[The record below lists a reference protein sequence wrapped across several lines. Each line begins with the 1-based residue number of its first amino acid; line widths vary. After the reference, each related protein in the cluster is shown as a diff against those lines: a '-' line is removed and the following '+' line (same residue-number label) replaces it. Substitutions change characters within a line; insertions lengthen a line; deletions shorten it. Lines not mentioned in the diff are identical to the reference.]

1 MNQLNAEST
10 PEDPAK
16 LPPARRRR
24 ARRLLV
30 PIGADERAVLLDELA
45 HRTSPSFDF
54 YLFSFFSGIVLS
66 LGLLLNSPSML
77 MLGVLVAPMMGP
89 VIGLAFGT
97 VIGSS
102 RLFFRSF
109 IGLLIGGALVMLT
122 GAMVGLITRVWM
134 PRNLL
139 FGSYF
144 AQLSWDNF
152 IVLIA
157 GIVITSAA
165 MVHSDRKPIL
175 PSIAVVYELYLP
187 LCVAGIG
194 ITSGIPDL
202 WPDGVVVFAVY
213 LSWAVLLGA
222 FTLALLGFRP
232 LSLFGYTLSGAI
244 VLIGVILL
252 IGISGAGAAIGGQM
266 GMPTPIPTL
275 TYTPTPVPPTS
286 TLTPTPVPPTATL
299 TSTITPTLTVT
310 PSLTPS
316 PTPTPVYAFIN
327 AASGDPPGAK
337 IRREPGG
344 TVIRSYLNNTLVQI
358 LPELVDLD
366 GLVWVKVL
374 VIEDGTEGW
383 ILQSL
388 LLAATPA
395 PDF

>member
-1 MNQLNAEST
+1 MSQLNTEST
-10 PEDPAK
+10 PDDPTK

-30 PIGADERAVLLDELA
+30 PLGADERSVLLDELA

-54 YLFSFFSGIVLS
+54 YLFSFLSGIVLS

-77 MLGVLVAPMMGP
+77 MLGVLVAPMMAP
-89 VIGLAFGT
+89 AIGLAFGT
-97 VIGSS
+97 VVGSP

-109 IGLLIGGALVMLT
+109 TGLLIGGALVMAA
-122 GAMVGLITRVWM
+122 GGLIGLVTRFWM
-134 PRNLL
+134 PRTLL

-157 GIVITSAA
+157 GMVITTAA
-165 MVHSDRKPIL
+165 MVQSDRKPVL

-187 LCVAGIG
+187 LCLAGMG

-202 WPDGVVVFAVY
+202 WPDGVVVFVVY

-232 LSLFGYTLSGAI
+232 LTLFGYTLSGA
-244 VLIGVILL
+244 VMLIGVILL

-275 TYTPTPVPPTS
+275 TYTPTPVPPTA
-286 TLTPTPVPPTATL
+286 TLTATPIPPTATL
-299 TSTITPTLTVT
+299 TPTITPTLTVT
-310 PSLTPS
+310 PTITPS
-316 PTPTPVYAFIN
+316 PTSTPVYAFIN
-327 AASGDPPGAK
+327 ASTGDPPGAK

-344 TVIRSYLNNTLVQI
+344 TVIRSYLNDTLVQI
-358 LPELVDLD
+358 LPELIELD
-366 GLVWVKVL
+366 GLVWVKVI
-374 VIEDGTEGW
+374 VTQDGTEGW

-388 LLAATPA
+388 LLAATPS
-395 PDF
+395 PDW

>member
-10 PEDPAK
+10 PDDPNQ

-24 ARRLLV
+24 ARRLLA
-30 PIGADERAVLLDELA
+30 PLGADERAVLLDEMA

-54 YLFSFFSGIVLS
+54 YLFSFLAGIVLS

-77 MLGVLVAPMMGP
+77 MLGVLVAPVMAP

-97 VIGSS
+97 VVGST
-102 RLFFRSF
+102 RFFFRSF
-109 IGLLIGGALVMLT
+109 IGLLIGGAMVILA
-122 GAMVGLITRVWM
+122 GALVGLMTRVWT
-134 PRNLL
+134 PRILL

-144 AQLSWDNF
+144 GQLSWDNF

-157 GIVITSAA
+157 GMVITAAA
-165 MVHSDRKPIL
+165 MVQSDRKPLL
-175 PSIAVVYELYLP
+175 PSIALVYELYIP
-187 LCVAGIG
+187 LSLAGMG

-202 WPDGVVVFAVY
+202 WPDGAVVFAVY

-232 LSLFGYTLSGAI
+232 LSLFGYTLSGAM
-244 VLIGVILL
+244 VLVGVILL

-266 GMPTPIPTL
+266 GMPTPVPTL
-275 TYTPTPVPPTS
+275 TYTPTPVPPTE
-286 TLTPTPVPPTATL
+286 THTPTPVPPTPTL
-299 TSTITPTLTVT
+299 TSTITPTLTQT
-310 PSLTPS
+310 PTATPS
-316 PTPTPVYAFIN
+316 PTPTPVYALIN
-327 AASGDPPGAK
+327 AGSGDPPGAR
-337 IRREPGG
+337 IRSEPGG

-358 LPELVDLD
+358 LPDPVEID
-366 GLVWVKVL
+366 GLVWVQII
-374 VIEDGTEGW
+374 VIEDGTQGW

>member
-1 MNQLNAEST
+1 MNQLNTEST
-10 PEDPAK
+10 PDDPSK

-30 PIGADERAVLLDELA
+30 PLGADERTILLDELA

-54 YLFSFFSGIVLS
+54 YLFSFLSGIVLS

-77 MLGVLVAPMMGP
+77 MLGVLVAPMMAP

-97 VIGSS
+97 VVGST
-102 RLFFRSF
+102 RFFFRSF
-109 IGLLIGGALVMLT
+109 IGLLIGGALVMLA
-122 GAMVGLITRVWM
+122 GGLVGLITRIWL
-134 PRNLL
+134 PRTLL

-157 GIVITSAA
+157 GMVITTAA
-165 MVHSDRKPIL
+165 MVQSDRKPVL

-187 LCVAGIG
+187 LCLAGMG

-202 WPDGVVVFAVY
+202 WPDGVVVFVVY
-213 LSWAVLLGA
+213 LSWAILLGA

-244 VLIGVILL
+244 MLIGVILL

-275 TYTPTPVPPTS
+275 TYTPTPVPPTE
-286 TLTPTPVPPTATL
+286 TLTPTPIPPTPTL

-310 PSLTPS
+310 PTTTPS

-337 IRREPGG
+337 IRREAGG

-358 LPELVDLD
+358 LPEMIELD
-366 GLVWVKVL
+366 GLVWVKVI